1 MNESQFYV
9 LCAISLV
16 GILLN
21 GVLSINLG
29 GRMDVVASKMAELS
43 SRVSPFPVVSV
54 TTSLARRQ

>member
-21 GVLSINLG
+21 VALSINLG

-43 SRVSPFPVVSV
+43 SRVAV
-54 TTSLARRQ
+54 LENRHAR